1 MIKGRPCMSD
11 FRRTAMRHLPARIIL
26 ASRWLMAPIYLGLVA
41 SFLLILI
48 RFFTK
53 LFLLFWT
60 APTQSTNEVIV
71 GVLSLVELSLMGN
84 LLIMVI
90 FSGYEN
96 YVSRVYAIDDPERPE
111 WMERVDF
118 SDIKLKLMGSI
129 VAITAIQ
136 LLEIFLDIASHTER
150 ELYWAVGIHA
160 VFVVSCVLLAW
171 MDKLAASA
179 HAVDEHRPSA

>member
-1 MIKGRPCMSD
+1 MSMTE
-11 FRRTAMRHLPARIIL
+11 RRGMRHFPARIIL
-26 ASRWLMAPIYLGLVA
+26 ASRWLMAPLYLGLVI

-53 LFLLFWT
+53 LFKLFWT

-84 LLIMVI
+84 LIIMVV

-96 YVSRVYAIDDPERPE
+96 YVSRVYSEDDPERPS
-111 WMERVDF
+111 WMEHVDF

-136 LLEIFLDIASHTER
+136 LLELFLDISEHTDR
-150 ELYWAVGIHA
+150 ELYFAIGIHM
-160 VFVVSCVLLAW
+160 VFVLSCVLLAL
-171 MDKLAASA
+171 MDRLSA
-179 HAVDEHRPSA
+179 KHPSGGSP

>member
-1 MIKGRPCMSD
+1 MSD
-11 FRRTAMRHLPARIIL
+11 MRRRSLKHLPVTLIL
-26 ASRWLMAPIYLGLVA
+26 ASRWLMAPLYFGLVV
-41 SFLLILI
+41 SFLLILV

-53 LFLLFWT
+53 LCKLFWT

-96 YVSRVYAIDDPERPE
+96 YVSRLYAEDDPERPA
-111 WMERVDF
+111 WMEHVDF

-136 LLEIFLDIASHTER
+136 LLELFLDVTEHTDR
-150 ELYWAVGIHA
+150 ELYFAIGIHA
-160 VFVVSCVLLAW
+160 VFVLSCVLLAL
-171 MDKLAASA
+171 MDWLSA
-179 HAVDEHRPSA
+179 RAQKIEQG